1 MALRT
6 IRVQGDPVLEKI
18 CKPVKELTPRTKELI
33 EDMLDTMYEA
43 NGVGLAAPQV
53 GILKRIV
60 VIDVGEGPV
69 VMVNP
74 VILETSGEQTGDEG
88 CLSIPGKAGQVT
100 RPNYVKVHAFDENM
114 EEYEIE
120 GTELMARAMCHEI
133 MRVIFMGTPDFAV
146 GTLEEIIKAG
156 HEVVLVVSQPD
167 KAVGRSKALKYTP
180 VKECAVAHGIEVYQP
195 AKIRAEESVEYLRQ
209 YNADIIIVEAF
220 GQIIPKAIL
229 DMPRFGCVNVH
240 ASLLPKY
247 RGAAPIQWAVLNG
260 DQVTGVT
267 TMRMD
272 EGLDTGDMIMKQ
284 EVIVDEDET
293 GGSLFDKL
301 SEVGAKLCVKTM
313 EAIENGTAVYTPQD
327 DALATHTGKIQ
338 KEMGSIDWSKDAE
351 VIERL
356 VRGLNPWPSAYTRID
371 DKNLKIWRA
380 KVISHEVKAAPG
392 CILKV
397 TKDELEVQTGNGV
410 LALLEVQLEGKKRMT
425 TDAFLRGYQVTE
437 GSFLKRC

>member
-1 MALRT
+1 
-6 IRVQGDPVLEKI
+6 
-18 CKPVKELTPRTKELI
+18 
-33 EDMLDTMYEA
+33 
-43 NGVGLAAPQV
+43 
-53 GILKRIV
+53 
-60 VIDVGEGPV
+60 
-69 VMVNP
+69 
-74 VILETSGEQTGDEG
+74 
-88 CLSIPGKAGQVT
+88 
-100 RPNYVKVHAFDENM
+100 
-114 EEYEIE
+114 
-120 GTELMARAMCHEI
+120 

-167 KAVGRSKALKYTP
+167 KAVGRSRALKYTP

-229 DMPRFGCVNVH
+229 DMPHFGCVNVH

-260 DQVTGVT
+260 
-267 TMRMD
+267 
-272 EGLDTGDMIMKQ
+272 
-284 EVIVDEDET
+284 DEDET

-425 TDAFLRGYQVTE
+425 TDAFLRGYHVTE